1 MSSDFVIAIL
11 VQAFV
16 AVGALVMLR
25 TLALGHSSR
34 NWPTV
39 QGQVERLEVVTIEGG
54 RHGGTTFKPMIVYR
68 YRVGA
73 RAYEGRR
80 IRATTFG
87 GSFADQAAARAM
99 LDDYHPGSTVTVHYH
114 PRRPGNSLLRPG
126 VTSMQWTIGALLAAT
141 TLVLAAWFV
150 VVFSG

>member
-1 MSSDFVIAIL
+1 MSSDLVVAIL
-11 VQAFV
+11 VQSFV
-16 AVGALVMLR
+16 TVAALVMLR
-25 TLALGHSSR
+25 TLALGHASR

-39 QGQVERLEVVTIEGG
+39 QGQVERLEVVSNQVD
-54 RHGGTTFKPMIVYR
+54 GGTTYKPRIIYR

-73 RAYEGRR
+73 REYQGRR

-87 GSFADQAAARAM
+87 GGFSDQAAARAM
-99 LDDYHPGSTVTVHYH
+99 LDGYYPGSAVTVHYH

-126 VTSMQWTIGALLAAT
+126 VTSMQWTVGALLVAT
-141 TLVLAAWFV
+141 TLALAACFV